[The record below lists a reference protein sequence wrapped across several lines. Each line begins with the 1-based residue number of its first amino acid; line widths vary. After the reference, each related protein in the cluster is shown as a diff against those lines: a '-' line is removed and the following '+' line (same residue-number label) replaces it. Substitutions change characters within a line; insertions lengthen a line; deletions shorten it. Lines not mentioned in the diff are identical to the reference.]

1 MWLIYRGTTSKTK
14 TIKEEAAKASLDVA
28 HAVCVGLRAQFRAFF
43 YVLFSC
49 SSRWRMHRFTRAM
62 LPYQLKTKSV
72 SEMLAF
78 PISFAWELRMRENMI
93 DNLANSFY
101 YQRVS
106 TALESLAVGKQE
118 GNG

>member
-1 MWLIYRGTTSKTK
+1 
-14 TIKEEAAKASLDVA
+14 
-28 HAVCVGLRAQFRAFF
+28 
-43 YVLFSC
+43 
-49 SSRWRMHRFTRAM
+49 
-62 LPYQLKTKSV
+62 
-72 SEMLAF
+72 MLAF